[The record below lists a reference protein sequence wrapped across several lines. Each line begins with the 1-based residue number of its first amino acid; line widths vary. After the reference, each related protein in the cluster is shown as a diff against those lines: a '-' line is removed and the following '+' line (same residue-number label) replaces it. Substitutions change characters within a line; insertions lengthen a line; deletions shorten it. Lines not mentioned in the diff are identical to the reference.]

1 MTTRMFTGGGRTD
14 SGGLP
19 TSVTYDPATGK
30 VLEQVLEATAEDVD
44 AAVRAANRAYWD
56 HVAEVFGRRCSAN
69 WTASEV
75 ARVMAA
81 ARRAWHES
89 AR

>member
-1 MTTRMFTGGGRTD
+1 MTTTMFIDRGWTD
-14 SGGLP
+14 SGGPP
-19 TSVTYDPATGK
+19 TSATYDPATGK

-69 WTASEV
+69 WTVSEV
-75 ARVMAA
+75 ARAMAVATASA
-81 ARRAWHES
+81 A
-89 AR
+89 

>member
-1 MTTRMFTGGGRTD
+1 MAGLGRA
-14 SGGLP
+14 GFQGFR
-19 TSVTYDPATGK
+19 DPATGK

-69 WTASEV
+69 KGEQERCHQIADDLVVTLLDV
-75 ARVMAA
+75 G
-81 ARRAWHES
+81 
-89 AR
+89 

>member
-1 MTTRMFTGGGRTD
+1 MTTTMLIDGGGTD
-14 SGGLP
+14 SGERT
-19 TSVTYDPATGK
+19 TSATYDPAVGK
-30 VLEQVLEATAEDVD
+30 VLEQALEATAEDID

-75 ARVMAA
+75 AGIMAA
-81 ARRAWHES
+81 AT
-89 AR
+89 ARGA

>member
-1 MTTRMFTGGGRTD
+1 MTTRMLIDRGWTDPGGP
-14 SGGLP
+14 P
-19 TSVTYDPATGK
+19 TSATYHPATGK
-30 VLEQVLEATAEDVD
+30 VLEQALEATAEDVD

-75 ARVMAA
+75 ARAMAA
-81 ARRAWHES
+81 ATAS
-89 AR
+89 AA

>member
-1 MTTRMFTGGGRTD
+1 MTTTMFIDGGLTDPGGR
-14 SGGLP
+14 P
-19 TSVTYDPATGK
+19 TSAACDPATGK
-30 VLEQVLEATAEDVD
+30 VLGQVPEPTAEDVD
-44 AAVRAANRAYWD
+44 ATLRAADRAYWD

-81 ARRAWHES
+81 ATAS
-89 AR
+89 AA

>member
-1 MTTRMFTGGGRTD
+1 MTTRMLIDGGGTD
-14 SGGLP
+14 SGERT
-19 TSVTYDPATGK
+19 TSATYDPAAGK

-44 AAVRAANRAYWD
+44 AVVRAANRAYWD

-75 ARVMAA
+75 ARIMAA
-81 ARRAWHES
+81 AT
-89 AR
+89 ARGA

>member
-1 MTTRMFTGGGRTD
+1 MTTRMLIDGGWPDLGGR
-14 SGGLP
+14 P
-19 TSVTYDPATGK
+19 TSAANDPATSK
-30 VLEQVLEATAEDVD
+30 VLEQVLEATAEDID

-81 ARRAWHES
+81 ARRARHES

>member
-1 MTTRMFTGGGRTD
+1 MTTRMLIDGGGTD
-14 SGGLP
+14 PGGRP
-19 TSVTYDPATGK
+19 ASATCDPATGK
-30 VLEQVLEATAEDVD
+30 VLEQVPEATAEDVD

-56 HVAEVFGRRCSAN
+56 DVAEVFGRRCSAS

-81 ARRAWHES
+81 ARRARQES

>member
-1 MTTRMFTGGGRTD
+1 MTTTMLIDGAGTD
-14 SGGLP
+14 SGGP
-19 TSVTYDPATGK
+19 ATSATYDPAADK
-30 VLEQVLEATAEDVD
+30 VLEQALEATAEEID
-44 AAVRAANRAYWD
+44 AALRAANSAYWD

-75 ARVMAA
+75 ARIMAA
-81 ARRAWHES
+81 ATAKGHES

>member
-1 MTTRMFTGGGRTD
+1 MTTRMLIDGGWTD
-14 SGGLP
+14 SGGRP
-19 TSVTYDPATGK
+19 TFATCDPATGK

-81 ARRAWHES
+81 ATASGHES
-89 AR
+89 AW